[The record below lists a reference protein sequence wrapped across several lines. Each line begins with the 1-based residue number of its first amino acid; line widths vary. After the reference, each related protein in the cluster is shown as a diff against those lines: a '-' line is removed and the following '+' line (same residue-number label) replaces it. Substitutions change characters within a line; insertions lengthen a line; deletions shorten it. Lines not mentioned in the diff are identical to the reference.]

1 MAKVIVYDEYTNRL
15 FTYNLSENDPMPY
28 AYGNTMR
35 VREFRGSSN
44 SPTLWTTT
52 RAMEA
57 WNLTRRRYGKGIY
70 IGYAFKRIWEGGH
83 GTASQHYAGVSFD
96 VGQNV
101 SYSQR
106 VAIRNAAVATG
117 AWGYVEPISMTPT
130 WVHFDRRYGTPACSG
145 TTAGY
150 PTVRRGSRSTYVLIL
165 QDALNALG
173 YTNRPLDGIF
183 GGGTENAVRA
193 RREPDG
199 GRHLRLQHLEKADGG
214 QRGHRPHP
222 HSHRLSRRTKI
233 PGFGNAKT
241 GDFLNTAR
249 N

>member
-1 MAKVIVYDEYTNRL
+1 MARIFVYDAYNNR
-15 FTYNLSENDPMPY
+15 FERYNLSENDAMPY

-52 RAMEA
+52 AAMEA

-70 IGYAFKRIWEGGH
+70 VGYAFKRIWEGGH

-101 SYSQR
+101 SSAQR
-106 VAIRNAAVATG
+106 LQIRNAAVATK
-117 AWGYVEPISMTPT
+117 AWGYVEPISMTPR
-130 WVHFDRRYGTPACSG
+130 WVHFDRRYGKPACPN

-150 PTVRRGSRSTYVLIL
+150 PTIRRGDRSTYVLIL

-173 YTNRPLDGIF
+173 YTTHTLDGIC
-183 GGGTENAVRA
+183 GNNTINAVKGFQ
-193 RREPDG
+193 REVG
-199 GRHLRLQHLEKADGG
+199 LTADGICG
-214 QRGHRPHP
+214 CNTWKKLTAAVVGIG
-222 HSHRLSRRTKI
+222 RTKTVI
-233 PGFGNAKT
+233 
-241 GDFLNTAR
+241 D
-249 N
+249 

>member
-1 MAKVIVYDEYTNRL
+1 MAKLYVYDAYNNKL
-15 FTYNLSENDPMPY
+15 IKYNLSENDPMPY
-28 AYGNTMR
+28 AYNNTMR

-52 RAMEA
+52 TAMEA

-96 VGQNV
+96 VGQNTT
-101 SYSQR
+101 SSER
-106 VAIRNAAVATG
+106 LKIRDAAVATK

-130 WVHFDRRYGTPACSG
+130 WVHFDRRYGTPACPN

-150 PTVRRGSRSTYVLIL
+150 PTVRRGSKSTYVLIL

-173 YTNRPLDGIF
+173 YSTRTLDGIF
-183 GGGTENAVRA
+183 GANTERA
-193 RREPDG
+193 LKAFQSSVG
-199 GRHLRLQHLEKADGG
+199 LTADGICG
-214 QRGHRPHP
+214 CNSWKKLTAASVGIG
-222 HSHRLSRRTKI
+222 RTSTVI
-233 PGFGNAKT
+233 
-241 GDFLNTAR
+241 D
-249 N
+249 

>member
-1 MAKVIVYDEYTNRL
+1 MAKLYVYDAYNNKL
-15 FTYNLSENDPMPY
+15 IKYNLSENDPMPY
-28 AYGNTMR
+28 AYNNTMR

-52 RAMEA
+52 TAMEA

-96 VGQNV
+96 VGQNTT
-101 SYSQR
+101 SSER
-106 VAIRNAAVATG
+106 LKIRDAAVATK

-130 WVHFDRRYGTPACSG
+130 WVHFDRRYGKPACPN

-150 PTVRRGSRSTYVLIL
+150 PTVRRGSKSTYVLIL

-173 YTNRPLDGIF
+173 YSTRTLDGIF
-183 GGGTENAVRA
+183 GANTERA
-193 RREPDG
+193 LKAFQSSVG
-199 GRHLRLQHLEKADGG
+199 LTADGICG
-214 QRGHRPHP
+214 CNSWKKLTAASVGIG
-222 HSHRLSRRTKI
+222 RTSTVI
-233 PGFGNAKT
+233 
-241 GDFLNTAR
+241 D
-249 N
+249 